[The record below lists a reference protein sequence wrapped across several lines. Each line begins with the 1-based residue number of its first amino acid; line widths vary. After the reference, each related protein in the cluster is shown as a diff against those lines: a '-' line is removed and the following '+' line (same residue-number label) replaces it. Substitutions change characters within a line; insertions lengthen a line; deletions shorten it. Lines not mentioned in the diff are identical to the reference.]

1 MKNLFETT
9 EDALRINGG
18 WKDFFG
24 AMIAT
29 KEMGNMTTRTFNM
42 PTTVHIGVNA
52 AAEVGPAAARQGAS
66 RALLVTDQILI
77 DTGTIEPVFASLR
90 QAGIPV
96 EIYAGVDKEPT
107 LTHVEDGLDIIRRG
121 RCDLVIG
128 CGGGSS
134 LDVAKAVSVMA
145 TNPGV
150 IQQYMGADKVRQKG
164 LPLFAVPTTAGTG
177 SEATM
182 FTIITD
188 SEHDVKMLIGS
199 PYLMPQVA
207 FVDPGLTMAMPRG
220 LTAATGLD
228 ALTHAIEA
236 YVSRKAQPMTDVL
249 ALSAVGL
256 IYRNLPKAWQQPDDL
271 EARSQTMLGA
281 FQAGIAF
288 SNASVAL
295 VHGMSR
301 PVGALFHVPHG
312 ISNAAL
318 LGVVMEFSLSG
329 NPKRYADIARAMG
342 VDCPAQAD
350 DATVA
355 QAGADAVKGLI
366 AALKVPGLQ
375 HLGVSREKLDPV
387 VAKMAEDALASG
399 SPGNNP
405 RLASKQEII
414 ELYYAAL

>member
-1 MKNLFETT
+1 
-9 EDALRINGG
+9 
-18 WKDFFG
+18 
-24 AMIAT
+24 
-29 KEMGNMTTRTFNM
+29 MTTRTFNM
-42 PTTVHIGVNA
+42 PATVHIGVNA
-52 AAEVGPAAARQGAS
+52 AAKVGPTAARQGTA
-66 RALLVTDQILI
+66 RALLVTDQVLI
-77 DTGTIEPVFASLR
+77 DTGAIEPVLGSLR
-90 QAGIPV
+90 EAGIPV
-96 EIYAGVDKEPT
+96 ETYSGVDKEPT
-107 LTHVEDGLDIIRRG
+107 LTHVRDGLDIIRRTH
-121 RCDLVIG
+121 CDLVIG

-145 TNPGV
+145 TNPGS
-150 IQQYMGADKVRQKG
+150 IQDYMGADKLAHKG

-188 SEHDVKMLIGS
+188 TEHDVKMLIGS

-207 FVDPGLTMAMPRG
+207 FVDPGLTLGMPKG

-249 ALSAVGL
+249 ALSAVKL
-256 IYRNLPKAWQQPDDL
+256 IFQNLPKAWNRPQDID
-271 EARSQTMLGA
+271 ARSKTMLGA

-301 PVGALFHVPHG
+301 PVGALFHVAHG

-318 LGVVMEFSLSG
+318 LGVVMEFSLPG
-329 NPKRYADIARAMG
+329 NLERYADIARAMG
-342 VDCPAQAD
+342 VDCPPEAD
-350 DATVA
+350 ARAVA
-355 QAGADAVKGLI
+355 QAGADAVKALI
-366 AALKVPGLQ
+366 ADLEVPSLMR
-375 HLGVSREKLDPV
+375 LGVDREKLDPV
-387 VAKMAEDALASG
+387 VDKMAEDALASG